1 MNNGRIELW
10 SQQLLE
16 IQTEDG
22 EIYASTILRVGDQ
35 ELMLQHPSSNDNL
48 LIPVPTRQVSIYF
61 YEDRNLYEYQTE
73 LIFQNNRFLIP
84 KPKPEQLTRIQR
96 RNYFRVP
103 AVLDLWLA
111 TSGGKKQRFVTEDI
125 SGGGIAFHSGDDEPF
140 IAGDQVEGELALK
153 NKNGTVPIYFRGEI
167 IHANW
172 TDYKR
177 TRYAMTF
184 TDIRESDRK
193 EIIRFCLNRQVE
205 IYKRTGRKV

>member
-22 EIYASTILRVGDQ
+22 EIYASTILKVGDR
-35 ELMLQHPSSNDNL
+35 ELLLQHPSCNDKL
-48 LIPVPTRQVSIYF
+48 LIPVPTRQVSVYF
-61 YEDRNLYEYQTE
+61 FEERDLYEYQTE
-73 LIFQNNRFLIP
+73 LVFQDNRFMIP
-84 KPKPEQLTRIQR
+84 KPEPEQIVRVQR

-103 AVLDLWLA
+103 ANLDLWLG
-111 TSGGKKQRFVTEDI
+111 TKGGNKQRFITEDI
-125 SGGGIAFHSGDDEPF
+125 SGGGIAFQSGDDEPF
-140 IAGDQVEGELALK
+140 IAGDQVEGELELK
-153 NKNGTVPIYFRGEI
+153 HKDGIVPVQFRGEI

-172 TDYKR
+172 TDSKR

-184 TDIRESDRK
+184 TDIREAHRK